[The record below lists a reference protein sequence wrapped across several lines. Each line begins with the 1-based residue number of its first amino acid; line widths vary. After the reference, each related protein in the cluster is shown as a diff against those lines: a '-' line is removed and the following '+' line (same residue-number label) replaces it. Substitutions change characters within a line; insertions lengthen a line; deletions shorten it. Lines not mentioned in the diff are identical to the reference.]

1 MSDVKI
7 SVRFRREAGHY
18 RFVLSA
24 GEIRLNDF
32 FQKVEISGLSHFL
45 VYLFH
50 IYGNNE
56 FANNLANIRIF
67 QYFCD
72 YKQENHTNMIK
83 SMTGYGKAEVLLE
96 TGKITVEVRSLNGKT
111 ADISLKTSM
120 LPKDKEM
127 TVRQKIAAELQR
139 GNIDMFMTF
148 EPNAAENAKK
158 INMDLAVQYY
168 QQISDLAKMVG
179 TSSLQIN
186 NPNDLIA
193 TILRMPDVMDAK
205 KADVITDETWPLVEA
220 CIDQA
225 LKNIN
230 EFRSH
235 EGEILYK
242 DVTEKVASIMA
253 YSEQIEQ
260 FEKERVESI
269 REKILSRFAE
279 LKAEPDQ
286 SRLEQEMIFYIEKL
300 DINEEKVRL
309 RQHCR
314 YFLDT
319 ISSEECPGKKLGFI
333 AQEMGREINTTG
345 SKANHTEIQK
355 IVVKMKDDLEKIKE
369 QSLNIL

>member
-1 MSDVKI
+1 
-7 SVRFRREAGHY
+7 
-18 RFVLSA
+18 
-24 GEIRLNDF
+24 
-32 FQKVEISGLSHFL
+32 
-45 VYLFH
+45 
-50 IYGNNE
+50 
-56 FANNLANIRIF
+56 
-67 QYFCD
+67 
-72 YKQENHTNMIK
+72 MIK
-83 SMTGYGKAEVLLE
+83 SMTGYGKAEAILE

-127 TVRQKIAAELQR
+127 AVRQKVAAELTR

-148 EPNAAENAKK
+148 EPNAADSAKK
-158 INMDLAVQYY
+158 INMDLAMEYY
-168 QQISDLAKMVG
+168 QQVAELGEKIGAVNLWSK
-179 TSSLQIN
+179 
-186 NPNDLIA
+186 NPNDLLA
-193 TILRMPDVMDAK
+193 MILRMPEVMDAK
-205 KADVITDETWPLVEA
+205 KQDVITDENWSVVEA
-220 CIDQA
+220 CIDEA

-230 EFRSH
+230 TFRAQ
-235 EGEILYK
+235 EGEVLYK
-242 DVTEKVASIMA
+242 DVTEKVNSIME
-253 YSEQIEQ
+253 YSRQIEQ
-260 FEKERVESI
+260 FEQERVEAI
-269 REKILSRFAE
+269 REKILNRFAE

-309 RQHCR
+309 RQHCK

-319 ISSEECPGKKLGFI
+319 ITNEPNPGKKLGFI